1 MACAASLHSRLA
13 SVVDMGILRVASLKQ
28 PFRAMRRGTGRQNA
42 AAGFAARTEGT
53 AAVEFAIIAVPFFA
67 ILFATIE
74 LALLAFT
81 QQSLDFAVAE
91 GSRQVMTGQAKN
103 NGLDA
108 AKFKQEICARV
119 GGMIDCTADLKV
131 DVKTYASLN
140 TQPKV
145 TITSGAIDT
154 SGFGFDIGN
163 ASEIVIVRAVV
174 RYPVFNTL
182 LGGSLPKL
190 LSDGSSV
197 IMSTYSFRNEP
208 YS

>member
-1 MACAASLHSRLA
+1 MGKPESALLRYRLPA
-13 SVVDMGILRVASLKQ
+13 LFRRVQ
-28 PFRAMRRGTGRQNA
+28 ER
-42 AAGFAARTEGT
+42 AARSAFRSRTDGT
-53 AAVEFAIIAVPFFA
+53 VALEFSIIAVPFFA
-67 ILFATIE
+67 ILFATLE
-74 LALLAFT
+74 LALLAFS

-108 AKFKQEICARV
+108 AKFKQEICSRI
-119 GGMIDCTADLKV
+119 GGMIDCNADLKV
-131 DVKTYASLN
+131 DIKTYTSMN

-145 TITSGAIDT
+145 KITSGAIDT
-154 SGFGFDIGN
+154 SDFGFDIGN
-163 ASEIVIVRAVV
+163 ASDIVIIKAVV

-182 LGGSLPKL
+182 LGGTLPKQL
-190 LSDGSSV
+190 LDGSTV